1 VSAEVTVHRRR
12 MPALGDVAKNFAA
25 VFADPKTTFGIKLG
39 LAGLLAVYISQ
50 LIRLGHA
57 NWALFTVL
65 VLAPAQYVGAIAQR
79 SIARVVGTILGG
91 LSGVWLVGNYEQ
103 DRLFF
108 LLFAFGYIWLCM
120 YMYGGTL
127 FPYAFFLCA
136 NTLVT
141 VSATG
146 IFDPTDAWQ
155 IGLAR
160 TLEILTG
167 VVAVVVV
174 ANLVWPRFA
183 RHDFI
188 NLARAALGNVA
199 KLVDLQHRSLETGTD
214 SWDEA
219 RSTAIALR
227 EQSLKLRALLQNGAN
242 ESLYFRRRLPSYTIA
257 VVSLTHLLQ
266 AALDLFRQQKG
277 ELRYLDDVGTE
288 LFAVHG
294 AIGRELQLLSGA
306 MGSRTVINDE
316 RLETTFHALEMRLRE
331 VLATRT
337 ARNYSLEDALDLAN
351 HYAALSVIHGELLQL
366 RALLAD
372 LPLPGDPPR
381 SDRPREFRLPKIDL
395 SRLRDGVKPAIA
407 ATGALL
413 ICQWFHPPGAAGIP
427 LGALALTY
435 YNKNFIGGKADRG
448 SLQGAFK
455 VSVAGLFFVILVFLI
470 SPALS
475 NYGMMNLFLFAEL
488 FAYGYWAAAL
498 GGQSLHAG
506 AAMFFIVATVGL
518 DAEKPVTVQTV
529 FGSYFS
535 VVLPIFIA
543 AIVGRLFWPVLPEA
557 ELRKRFI
564 EFFSICSNFLTKRPG
579 HGDKALSD
587 RLTLIPIEAV
597 SWVRGLK
604 GRHCPESEIEKMLGL
619 TVTMRRLA
627 LHLSNRA
634 RLQLPALPESIGHLV
649 DPSVEKAREEFR
661 ATAEA
666 LISVFREGSTRVAVP
681 STNAARENFRNT
693 LQEVRR
699 QDLLAGQSLE
709 SVKGFLSIAHRFD
722 VIADDLEICRD
733 QALAPTIERYWDDY
747 SL

>member
-1 VSAEVTVHRRR
+1 VSAEATVHRRR
-12 MPALGDVAKNFAA
+12 LPALGDVAKNFAA
-25 VFADPKTTFGIKLG
+25 VFADPKTMFGIKLG

-65 VLAPAQYVGAIAQR
+65 VLAPAQYVGAIAPR
-79 SIARVVGTILGG
+79 SVARVVGTILGG
-91 LSGVWLVGNYEQ
+91 LSGVWLVGNYQQ

-120 YMYGGTL
+120 YMYGGRI

-146 IFDPTDAWQ
+146 IFDPNNAWH

-160 TLEILTG
+160 TLEILAG
-167 VVAVVVV
+167 VISIVIVAH
-174 ANLVWPRFA
+174 LVWPRFA
-183 RHDFI
+183 RHEFLG
-188 NLARAALGNVA
+188 LARAALGNVR
-199 KLVDLQHRSLETGTD
+199 KLVDLQHRRLATGTD
-214 SWDEA
+214 LWDEA
-219 RSTAIALR
+219 RSTAITLR
-227 EQSLKLRALLQNGAN
+227 EQSLRLRALLQNGAN
-242 ESLYFRRRLPSYTIA
+242 ESLYFRRRLPSYTTA

-266 AALDLFRQQKG
+266 ASLDLFRQQKG
-277 ELRYLDDVGTE
+277 EPRYLADVGPK
-288 LFAVHG
+288 LFAVHE
-294 AIGRELQLLSGA
+294 AIGRELQMLSDA
-306 MGSRTVINDE
+306 AGSGTVTKDD
-316 RLETTFHALEMRLRE
+316 RLETAFHALEVQLRE

-351 HYAALSVIHGELLQL
+351 HHGALLVIYDKLLQL
-366 RALLAD
+366 RALVAD

-381 SDRPREFRLPKIDL
+381 RDRPREFRWPKIDL
-395 SRLRDGVKPAIA
+395 TRVRDGVKPAIA
-407 ATGALL
+407 ATVSLL
-413 ICQWFHPPGAAGIP
+413 ICQWFHPPGSAGIP

-455 VSVAGLFFVILVFLI
+455 VSVAGLFFVILVFWI

-475 NYGMMNLFLFAEL
+475 NYGIMNLFLFAEL
-488 FAYGYWAAAL
+488 FAYGYWAASL
-498 GGQSLHAG
+498 GGQNLHAG

-518 DAEKPVTVQTV
+518 DAEKPVAVQTV

-564 EFFSICSNFLTKRPG
+564 EFFSICSNFLAKPPG
-579 HGDKALSD
+579 HGDQALWD

-597 SWVRGLK
+597 SWARGLK
-604 GRHCPESEIEKMLGL
+604 GRHCPESEVEKMLAL

-627 LHLSNRA
+627 LHLSSRA
-634 RLQLPALPESIGHLV
+634 RLQLPALPENIARLI
-649 DPSVEKAREEFR
+649 DLSVEKAREEFR
-661 ATAEA
+661 MIAKA
-666 LISVFREGSTRVAVP
+666 LTTVFREGSTRVAVP
-681 STNAARENFRNT
+681 STKEAREKFRNT
-693 LQEVRR
+693 LEEVRSR
-699 QDLLAGQSLE
+699 DLLAGQSLE
-709 SVKGFLSIAHRFD
+709 SVSGFLSVAHRLD
-722 VIADDLEICRD
+722 VIADDLEMCRD
-733 QALAPTIERYWDDY
+733 QALALTIERYWDDY